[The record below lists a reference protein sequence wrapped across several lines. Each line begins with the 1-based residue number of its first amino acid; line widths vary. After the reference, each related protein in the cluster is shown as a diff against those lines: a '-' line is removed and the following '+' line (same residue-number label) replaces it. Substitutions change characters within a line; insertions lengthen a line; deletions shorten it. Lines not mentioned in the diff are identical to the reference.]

1 MNFVGRFI
9 NGEFGFSGKE
19 DRQPFQGAGS
29 VHVGKRVNIGNETWG
44 CDWRGY
50 SDPFEKIKRRKR
62 EIGRFERRGGA
73 FWKVWNQSMRKMP
86 FLFLKHELPKL

>member
-1 MNFVGRFI
+1 M
-9 NGEFGFSGKE
+9 ESLASLGKK
-19 DRQPFQGAGS
+19 DTQPFQGADL
-29 VHVGKRVNIGNETWG
+29 VHVGKRVNVGNETWG

-73 FWKVWNQSMRKMP
+73 FWKVWNQSVRRMP
-86 FLFLKHELPKL
+86 FLFLNMNYQSCRGRGK